1 MLWGRKQVGWLIYLE
16 WSGKAPLRFAAFGTK
31 GSEGEGT
38 LNPGKVGKVAPQG
51 VCRVWGSLEEA
62 RAARSRVSK
71 GKQGG
76 IDAGRRCRLESR
88 QRRARNLLFI
98 QVSDTIGDSIL
109 KSPL

>member
-1 MLWGRKQVGWLIYLE
+1 MGKKTGGVAHLPGVVREGPLI
-16 WSGKAPLRFAAFGTK
+16 FVAFEIE
-31 GSEGEGT
+31 GSEGEGA
-38 LNPGKVGKVAPQG
+38 LNPGKVGKVVPQG
-51 VCRVWGSLEEA
+51 VCWVWGSLAEA
-62 RAARSRVSK
+62 RGARSRVSK